1 MSQSLLQRLAS
12 LCQPDHPGLPI
23 HQILSD
29 IGPALQNQTILALNA
44 PPGAGKTTMVPLYLL
59 WQALSQPDHW
69 CADKLIIMLEPRR
82 IAAKEAASFMAQLLG
97 EKTGETIGYHI
108 RFDRK
113 KSDKTRILIVTEGI
127 LTAYLQQDPA
137 LEEAAC
143 LLFDEYHERHLQ
155 TDLGFALAQDCQ
167 EGLRPDLR
175 LILMS
180 ATLDHATIAEAL
192 PDLDFLKSEGRSFPV
207 ETCYLPPKPTDR
219 LDQQIKMALSNLATR
234 PNEAQKDILIFLP
247 GEAEIRQCQ
256 KSLADWSETTAD
268 LICPLYGSAAPA
280 IQKQAL
286 SPAPAGQRKIILAT
300 NIAESSVTIDGV
312 AVVIDTGLTR
322 KPHYDLA
329 RGISHLQT
337 RKISRAAADQRRGRA
352 GRQQPGLCYRLW
364 AEGQN
369 RTFPAFDPPE
379 ITETDLAP
387 LALQL
392 SLWGCYHWQDL
403 AWMTPPPQTSMD
415 QAYQLL
421 RYLDILDQDRHLTPH
436 GQIVA
441 RLSAHPRIGHM
452 LVKAQQAGSGDRACR
467 VAALLEGR
475 DLFLAHSDGR
485 RETNLQAQLDY
496 LEQPEA
502 PHPPLHK
509 ASVAQTK
516 QLIKSLQQ
524 QLKSLP
530 RSTALDDL
538 YSLGSLIAL
547 AYPDRLAQA
556 RDHADLGTGQTA
568 QRQKHKP
575 TRQHRPVRA
584 YLLRDGL
591 GASLAA
597 DHPLSQSDYLAIA
610 HLNGQAGNLTI
621 RSAAPIHRDE
631 IDDLFA
637 DHIQIQQVA
646 RWHRQRDM
654 LQSREETQLG
664 RLVLTHKSVPT
675 PTPESQQ
682 AAIIGRIRELGAT
695 CLPWQ
700 DETRQWQARLQFCV
714 SHYVPEE
721 DREFWPTVSD
731 THLISQLEEWLSP
744 FLSNIRKRADF
755 DKIDLASA
763 LLSLLDWEQQQF
775 LQKYCPDK
783 IKLSNGREARL
794 DYLVDDGPD
803 LPIRLQHLFGVTD
816 TPTLPAYGT
825 IAPHP
830 IRIRLLSPAN
840 RPVQT
845 TRDLPYFWEN
855 SYQEVRK
862 EMRGRYP
869 KHNWPENPLKTD

>member
-1 MSQSLLQRLAS
+1 MSHSLLQRLAN
-12 LCQPDHPGLPI
+12 LCQPAHSALPI
-23 HQILSD
+23 HQILPE
-29 IGPALQNQTILALNA
+29 IGPALKDQTLLALNA

-59 WQALSQPDHW
+59 WQALSQTDHW
-69 CADKLIIMLEPRR
+69 CADKQIIMLEPRR
-82 IAAKEAASFMAQLLG
+82 IAAKEAASFMARLLG
-97 EKTGETIGYHI
+97 EKTGDTIGYHI
-108 RFDRK
+108 RFDQKR
-113 KSDKTRILIVTEGI
+113 SAKTRILIVTEGI
-127 LTAYLQQDPA
+127 LTAYLQRDPA
-137 LEEAAC
+137 LEETAC

-167 EGLRPDLR
+167 QGLRPDLR

-180 ATLDHATIAEAL
+180 ATLDHAAIAQTL
-192 PDLDFLKSEGRSFPV
+192 PNLDFLTSEGRSFPV
-207 ETCYLPPKPTDR
+207 ETCYLPPKTTDR
-219 LDQQIKMALSNLATR
+219 LDQQIKMALSDLATR
-234 PNEAQKDILIFLP
+234 PHDAQKDILIFLP
-247 GEAEIRQCQ
+247 GEGEIRQCQ
-256 KSLADWSETTAD
+256 KSLADWPDTRAD

-286 SPAPAGQRKIILAT
+286 SPAPAGQRKVILAT

-312 AVVIDTGLTR
+312 AIVIDTGLTR

-352 GRQQPGLCYRLW
+352 GRQQAGLCYRLW

-392 SLWGCYHWQDL
+392 SLWGCYQWQDL

-421 RYLDILDQDRHLTPH
+421 SYLDIIDGDRRLTPH

-441 RLSAHPRIGHM
+441 RLSAHPRIAHM
-452 LVKAQQAGSGDRACR
+452 LVKAQQAGSADRACR

-475 DLFLAHSDGR
+475 DLFQARHDGS

-496 LEQPEA
+496 LERPDA

-509 ASVAQTK
+509 AATAQTK

-530 RSTALDDL
+530 RPTDTQDP
-538 YSLGSLIAL
+538 YSLGSLIAF

-556 RDHADLGTGQTA
+556 RDHADIGTGKTA
-568 QRQKHKP
+568 QRQKHQP

-591 GASLAA
+591 GASLTA
-597 DHPLSQSDYLAIA
+597 DHPLSQSDYLAVA

-621 RSAAPIHRDE
+621 RSGAPIRRDE

-637 DHIQIQQVA
+637 DHIHTQQVA

-664 RLVLTHKSVPT
+664 RLVLAHKSLPT
-675 PTPESQQ
+675 PNPESQQ
-682 AAIIGRIRELGAT
+682 AAIIERIRELGPT

-700 DETRQWQARLQFCV
+700 EETRQWQARLQFCIA
-714 SHYVPEE
+714 HYVVEE
-721 DREFWPTVSD
+721 DQDFWPNVTD
-731 THLISQLEEWLSP
+731 HNLMTQLEEWLAP
-744 FLSNIRKRADF
+744 FLNDIRKRADF
-755 DKIDLASA
+755 DKINLSSA
-763 LLSLLDWEQQQF
+763 LISLLDWEQQQF
-775 LQKYCPDK
+775 MQKHCPDK
-783 IKLSNGREARL
+783 IKLSNGREAKL

-816 TPTLPAYGT
+816 TPSLPACGT
-825 IAPHP
+825 IPPHP

-845 TRDLPYFWEN
+845 TRDLPYFWKN

-869 KHNWPENPLKTD
+869 KHNWPENPQNTD